1 MGMLNDA
8 RNLTRARILVS
19 GRVQGVAYRAFAQR
33 AALQQ
38 GLRGGVR
45 NLTDGAVEVQVEG
58 DKGSIEALLQ
68 SLRVGPPAARV
79 ESLDVRWEQPVGEAP
94 GFHIWY

>member
-1 MGMLNDA
+1 MGTLNDA
-8 RNLTRARILVS
+8 CNLTRARILVS

-38 GLRGGVR
+38 GLHGGVR
-45 NLTDGAVEVQVEG
+45 NLSDGSVEVQAEG
-58 DKGSIEALLQ
+58 DKDSIEALLR
-68 SLRVGPPAARV
+68 SLRVGPPAAKV
-79 ESLDVRWEQPVGEAP
+79 ERLDVRWEQPVGEAS

>member
-1 MGMLNDA
+1 MGTLDDA
-8 RNLTRARILVS
+8 RNLTRARVLVS

-33 AALQQ
+33 TALQQ
-38 GLRGGVR
+38 GLHGGVR
-45 NLTDGAVEVQVEG
+45 NLGDGTVEVQVEG
-58 DKGSIEALLQ
+58 DKRSIEAFLH

-79 ESLDVRWEQPVGEAP
+79 ERLDVQWEQAVGEAP

>member
-1 MGMLNDA
+1 MGTRDED
-8 RNLTRARILVS
+8 RHPTRARILVS

-38 GLRGGVR
+38 GLQGGVR
-45 NLTDGAVEVQVEG
+45 NLDDGTVEVLVEG
-58 DKGSIEALLQ
+58 DKAAIEALLHG
-68 SLRVGPPAARV
+68 LRVGPPAARV
-79 ESLDVRWEQPVGEAP
+79 QRVDVRWEQPVGEAP